1 VKEFEDL
8 KYREHN
14 DALKAGNNGT
24 NSMLHEYNYGVM
36 NPYYSGNVISKW
48 LEEQLRQGDL
58 ISDDRVGDL
67 VMREIDKKCQE
78 YNGVSGEQFEK
89 VKGALR
95 MKVHGSLIGGQEEEQ

>member
-1 VKEFEDL
+1 MTFCNSHDWPANSKDPLLSSNLRAWIENVKDLEDG
-8 KYREHN
+8 KYKEHF

-36 NPYYSGNVISKW
+36 NPYYTNNVISKW

-67 VMREIDKKCQE
+67 VIREIDKKIEE
-78 YNGVSGEQFEK
+78 YNG
-89 VKGALR
+89 
-95 MKVHGSLIGGQEEEQ
+95 